1 MANHSIKYSCLEN
14 SMDRGGRWAAVHHR
28 VEKRQTGLKQLV
40 CRQGKQ
46 TKCFTGEMD
55 DFVNNSL

>member
-14 SMDRGGRWAAVHHR
+14 SMDRGGRWAAVHR
-28 VEKRQTGLKQLV
+28 VEKRQTGVKQLV
-40 CRQGKQ
+40 CRQDE
-46 TKCFTGEMD
+46 CFTGEMD